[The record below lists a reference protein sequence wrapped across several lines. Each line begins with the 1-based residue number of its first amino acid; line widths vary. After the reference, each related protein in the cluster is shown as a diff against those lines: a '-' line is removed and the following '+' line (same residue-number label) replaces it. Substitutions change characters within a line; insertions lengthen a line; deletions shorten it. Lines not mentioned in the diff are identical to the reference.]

1 MEESPGTIA
10 NPLPKTAG
18 GLGQSKSS
26 SVYQNTTVPQ
36 PQQSKV
42 QQSSQNVGLQSPNV
56 VKDIESEITG
66 TGVRGQST
74 KPPPDKEKLPP
85 LPGGKK
91 KVQNGKSASDAGG
104 SLANF
109 WGRASAK
116 SNPSVPAENNNVIA
130 NRTGWFP
137 FSFSYVVK
145 I

>member
-1 MEESPGTIA
+1 MEGTPGTIA
-10 NPLPKTAG
+10 NPLTKTAG

-36 PQQSKV
+36 PQQDKV
-42 QQSSQNVGLQSPNV
+42 QQSSQKVGLQSPNV
-56 VKDIESEITG
+56 VKAIESEITG

-74 KPPPDKEKLPP
+74 KPPADKEKVPP
-85 LPGGKK
+85 LPAGKK
-91 KVQNGKSASDAGG
+91 KVQNSKSASDTGG

-116 SNPSVPAENNNVIA
+116 SKPSVPAEDNNVIA
-130 NRTGWFP
+130 NPIGWFP
-137 FSFSYVVK
+137 FSLSYEVK